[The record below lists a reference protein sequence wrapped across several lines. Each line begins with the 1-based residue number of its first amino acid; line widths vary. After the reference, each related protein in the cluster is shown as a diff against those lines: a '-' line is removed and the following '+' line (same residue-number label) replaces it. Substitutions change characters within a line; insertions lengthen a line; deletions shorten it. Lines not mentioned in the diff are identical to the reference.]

1 MVTQDDVPSTTQQKR
16 EDQRPAD
23 SLIMTDALRTLIDK
37 YCEYLYLPDPTPVQL
52 TLATVVA
59 HRMGG
64 APVWLMIIGPPSS
77 GKSENLQAIV
87 DLPDVYSVGT
97 LSEAGLLSGTS
108 QKDRDEKATGG
119 LLMEMENQE
128 GIILCKDFTSIIDG
142 PREKQSQVLAGL
154 REIHDGSWTR
164 VLGTDGGRSFSWKGR
179 VGFIGATTGVIDR
192 HQNVMSKMGPRF
204 LLYRM
209 PVVDT
214 ERLAREALQGSSREA
229 RIREELKRDVAIFL
243 SELDLTQELPART
256 ESETDHF
263 VAVARL
269 VVTARSAVV
278 RDDYSKTIEL
288 ILEPEAPPRLVKS
301 LERLWVALQIIG
313 VGRSSALRIVT
324 RVALDCIP
332 MVRRKILD
340 VLISNP
346 SEACSIETFIEA
358 TGYKD
363 AVVRRH
369 LEELE
374 AHGLFTHSSHAYN
387 KFRYLLS
394 DQAREWIEIL
404 GRNFVFPEC
413 RTLVPEDEILPKVT
427 PSAPPEQIS
436 TNVTTGKDAQFLR
449 NVVSNKIIKTTKR
462 KNPKPIAPPAS
473 YDKSEKPSQR
483 PSGSGARHEGLPWDS
498 TDGIGG
504 E

>member
-1 MVTQDDVPSTTQQKR
+1 M
-16 EDQRPAD
+16 E
-23 SLIMTDALRTLIDK
+23 DALRTLIDK
-37 YCEYLYLPDPTPVQL
+37 YREYQFLPDPTPVLL
-52 TLATVVA
+52 TLAAVVT

-64 APVWLMIIGPPSS
+64 APVWLMVIGPPSS
-77 GKSENLQAIV
+77 GKSEILHPLI
-87 DLPDVYSVGT
+87 DLPDVYPVGT

-108 QKDRDEKATGG
+108 QSDRDDSATGG
-119 LLMEMENQE
+119 LLMEMTNHE
-128 GIILCKDFTSIIDG
+128 GIIICKDFTSIIDG
-142 PREKQSQVLAGL
+142 ASEKRSQVLAAM

-164 VLGTDGGRSFSWKGR
+164 VLGTDGGRSFSWTGR

-192 HQNVMSKMGPRF
+192 HQNVMNKMGPRF

-209 PVVDT
+209 PVVDP

-229 RIREELKRDVAIFL
+229 RIRAELGRDVEIFL
-243 SELDLTQELPART
+243 SQLDLTQELPART

-263 VAVARL
+263 VAMSHL

-301 LERLWVALQIIG
+301 LDSLWVALQIIG
-313 VGRSSALRIVT
+313 VGRRGALKIVT
-324 RVALDCIP
+324 QVALDCIP
-332 MVRRKILD
+332 TVRRKILD

-346 SEACSIETFIEA
+346 SEACSIETFVEA

-374 AHGLFTHSSHAYN
+374 AHRLFTHSSHGNN
-387 KFRYLLS
+387 KYRYLLS
-394 DQAREWIEIL
+394 DQAQTWIEIL

-413 RTLVPEDEILPKVT
+413 RTPVSEDQILRKVGS
-427 PSAPPEQIS
+427 SASPAQLS
-436 TNVTTGKDAQFLR
+436 TNVGTGEDPQFLR
-449 NVVSNKIIKTTKR
+449 NVFPNEFIDKTKR
-462 KNPKPIAPPAS
+462 KSAEPVTPPATC
-473 YDKSEKPSQR
+473 DKSEKPTQQQNASGPR
-483 PSGSGARHEGLPWDS
+483 PNRLPRFPR
-498 TDGIGG
+498 GGVGG